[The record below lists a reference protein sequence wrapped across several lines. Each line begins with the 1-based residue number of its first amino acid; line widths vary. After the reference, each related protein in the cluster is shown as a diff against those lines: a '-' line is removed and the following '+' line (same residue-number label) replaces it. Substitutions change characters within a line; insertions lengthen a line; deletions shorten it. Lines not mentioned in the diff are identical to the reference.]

1 MKKILEKIQC
11 ENIASDINFDA
22 CIIDEER
29 YIEIRCWDGQRFLLL
44 KLNDGPK
51 YDADTGKII

>member
-1 MKKILEKIQC
+1 MKNFLEKIKKD
-11 ENIASDINFDA
+11 NIASDINFDA
-22 CIIDEER
+22 CIIDEEC
-29 YIEIRCWDGQRFLLL
+29 YNEVRCWDGQRFLLL